1 MKRALGV
8 VVASLLLCLFSF
20 STPSLAAPRTLR
32 VDYYHTG
39 NSHEEWFSLDRVVL
53 EPLEWPGNPNK
64 AIDESQLGDY
74 RFEVREQASGKLL
87 YSRGFNS
94 VFGEWK
100 TTEEALHGNRT
111 FSESLRFPS
120 PDAPVEVSLKERAG
134 SGVRQVSTKDMFD
147 GATGVPARPEGAAG
161 RARTP
166 VAPSAWQEVWKIV
179 VDPKDKFVDRSRPPS
194 PGALLELQKMGD
206 PATKV
211 DLLVLGDGY
220 TAAERGKFERDARR
234 FMEELFSTPP
244 FREHQKDF
252 NVWGLCPAAEESGVS
267 RPSSGIYRRSPV
279 GASYDTFGTERYV
292 LTTENRALR
301 DVASFAPYE
310 FIEILVNGQ
319 TYGGGGIFNQYATVA
334 IDNLWAGYV
343 GVHEFGHQFA
353 GLADEYYTSDVAYL
367 PPATKTEPWEPNV
380 TALLDPANLKW
391 KDLVAAGTPVPTP
404 WDKEEFDRFE
414 RDIQRQRKELRAAG
428 RPEAEIDELFRKQRE
443 KEDAML
449 GSEKYAGKVGAFEG
463 ANYEAKGYYRPEVD
477 CIMFTRH
484 RTFCAVCRRAIE
496 RVIGMYAN

>member
-1 MKRALGV
+1 V
-8 VVASLLLCLFSF
+8 VVAFLLLCILSF
-20 STPSLAAPRTLR
+20 AAPRTLR

-53 EPLEWPGNPNK
+53 EPLEWPGNLNK

-74 RFEVREQASGKLL
+74 LFEVRERGSGKLL

-111 FSESLRFPS
+111 FSESLRFPT

-134 SGVRQVSTKDMFD
+134 SDFH
-147 GATGVPARPEGAAG
+147 
-161 RARTP
+161 
-166 VAPSAWQEVWKIV
+166 EVWKTV
-179 VDPKDKFVDRSRPPS
+179 VDPKDKFIDRSHPPS

-206 PATKV
+206 PANKV

-220 TAAERGKFERDARR
+220 TAAERGKFEQDARR
-234 FMEELFSTPP
+234 FMEALFSTSP
-244 FREHQKDF
+244 FREHRTDF

-319 TYGGGGIFNQYATVA
+319 TYGGGGIFNQFATVA

-343 GVHEFGHQFA
+343 SVHEFGHQFA

-367 PPATKTEPWEPNV
+367 PAEKKTEPWEPNV

-428 RPEAEIDELFRKQRE
+428 KPEAEIDELFRKERE

-449 GSEKYAGKVGAFEG
+449 GAQKFAEKVGAFEG
-463 ANYEAKGYYRPEVD
+463 ANYEAKGYYRSEVD

-484 RTFCAVCRRAIE
+484 RAFCAVCRRAIE
-496 RVIGMYAN
+496 RVIGMYAG